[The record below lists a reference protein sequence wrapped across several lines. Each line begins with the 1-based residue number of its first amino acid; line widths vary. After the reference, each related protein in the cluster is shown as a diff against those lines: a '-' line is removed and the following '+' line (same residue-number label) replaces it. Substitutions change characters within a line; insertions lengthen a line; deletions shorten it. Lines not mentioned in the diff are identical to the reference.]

1 MNSTNITNAN
11 IQRID
16 DFSKT
21 NLKISLSKFKHIEEF
36 NNLLIIQSTIENS
49 IKLSIYPIHKEKIIK
64 VSLCSIKLTKKIL
77 KEISKILQK
86 FQVIHSSGFIK
97 IKKML
102 FYECYLNLSLLDK
115 KSEDLKTLLDKIKS
129 IFRQIKIEEIRL
141 NNNKTS

>member
-36 NNLLIIQSTIENS
+36 NNLLIIQSAIENS

-115 KSEDLKTLLDKIKS
+115 KSEDLKTSLDKIKS